1 MQVQLC
7 APSSGPISSN
17 TCYHMTV
24 GTSTWLSPRKGVLFY
39 NSLLRPAWYHDRRS
53 RRETDRARPPTRAAG
68 SAADPSDARNGA
80 AAESVARGG
89 PLGNPDPS
97 SARPCWARISN
108 TPWWRVVAAPNGAPP
123 AGVLRAAAA
132 APLGCAVLYTV
143 ISTCRFRAAAAR
155 EGSCRSPPRPGR
167 LRAKT
172 CAECGTARR
181 GSPYQYK

>member
-53 RRETDRARPPTRAAG
+53 RRETDRARPPTHAAG

-80 AAESVARGG
+80 AADSVSRHVPCGYW
-89 PLGNPDPS
+89 NPGS
-97 SARPCWARISN
+97 VRPCWARISN
-108 TPWWRVVAAPNGAPP
+108 TPSGTEREPPQRRAPRRRPG
-123 AGVLRAAAA
+123 AAAA

-143 ISTCRFRAAAAR
+143 ISTCRFRAAAGC
-155 EGSCRSPPRPGR
+155 EGRCWSPPRPGR
-167 LRAKT
+167 LRYRWT
-172 CAECGTARR
+172 
-181 GSPYQYK
+181 GSPFQYKYSNSSTI

>member
-53 RRETDRARPPTRAAG
+53 RRETDRARPPTHAAG

-80 AAESVARGG
+80 AADSVPRHAGCG
-89 PLGNPDPS
+89 YWNPGS
-97 SARPCWARISN
+97 VRPCWARISN
-108 TPWWRVVAAPNGAPP
+108 THSGTEREPPQRRAPRRRP
-123 AGVLRAAAA
+123 AGRRR
-132 APLGCAVLYTV
+132 G
-143 ISTCRFRAAAAR
+143 AAR
-155 EGSCRSPPRPGR
+155 LRRTLYRNQYLSFSGGGR
-167 LRAKT
+167 VRGPLLVAP
-172 CAECGTARR
+172 AAGTAPVRR
-181 GSPYQYK
+181 TGSPFQYKYNNSSTI

>member
-1 MQVQLC
+1 
-7 APSSGPISSN
+7 
-17 TCYHMTV
+17 MTV

-80 AAESVARGG
+80 AVESDAERRTWGY
-89 PLGNPDPS
+89 PNPS
-97 SARPCWARISN
+97 SVRPCWARISN
-108 TPWWRVVAAPNGAPP
+108 TPWWRVVAAPQRRAPRRRP
-123 AGVLRAAAA
+123 GAAAA

>member
-80 AAESVARGG
+80 AAESLPRGA

-108 TPWWRVVAAPNGAPP
+108 THNAKLREPPQRRAPRRRP
-123 AGVLRAAAA
+123 AGRRR
-132 APLGCAVLYTV
+132 G
-143 ISTCRFRAAAAR
+143 AAR
-155 EGSCRSPPRPGR
+155 LRRTLYRNQYLSFSGCGR
-167 LRAKT
+167 
-172 CAECGTARR
+172 AR
-181 GSPYQYK
+181 GQL

>member
-53 RRETDRARPPTRAAG
+53 RRETDRARPPTHAAG

-80 AAESVARGG
+80 AAESDAERRTRGYS
-89 PLGNPDPS
+89 NPS

-108 TPWWRVVAAPNGAPP
+108 TPSGTEREPPQRRAPRRRP
-123 AGVLRAAAA
+123 AGRRR
-132 APLGCAVLYTV
+132 G
-143 ISTCRFRAAAAR
+143 AAR
-155 EGSCRSPPRPGR
+155 LRRTLYCNQYLSFSGCGWARGR
-167 LRAKT
+167 GQL
-172 CAECGTARR
+172 
-181 GSPYQYK
+181 

>member
-17 TCYHMTV
+17 TCHHITV

-80 AAESVARGG
+80 AVESDAERRTCGY
-89 PLGNPDPS
+89 PNPS
-97 SARPCWARISN
+97 SARPCWASVPN
-108 TPWWRVVAAPNGAPP
+108 TRRWWVVGAPKRRAPRRRP
-123 AGVLRAAAA
+123 AGRRR
-132 APLGCAVLYTV
+132 G
-143 ISTCRFRAAAAR
+143 AAR
-155 EGSCRSPPRPGR
+155 LRRTLYRNQYLSFSGGGR
-167 LRAKT
+167 VRGPLLVAP
-172 CAECGTARR
+172 AAGTAPVPPD
-181 GSPYQYK
+181 GVTIPV

>member
-80 AAESVARGG
+80 AAESMSRHVRCGYK
-89 PLGNPDPS
+89 NPS
-97 SARPCWARISN
+97 SARPCWARILN
-108 TPWWRVVAAPNGAPP
+108 TRSGKLWEPPERRAPRRRP
-123 AGVLRAAAA
+123 AGRRR
-132 APLGCAVLYTV
+132 G
-143 ISTCRFRAAAAR
+143 AAR
-155 EGSCRSPPRPGR
+155 LGR
-167 LRAKT
+167 TLYCNQYLSFSGCGRA
-172 CAECGTARR
+172 R
-181 GSPYQYK
+181 GQL

>member
-80 AAESVARGG
+80 AADSVCSGV

-97 SARPCWARISN
+97 SARPCWARISEIPSG
-108 TPWWRVVAAPNGAPP
+108 TEREPPERRAPRRRP
-123 AGVLRAAAA
+123 AGRRR
-132 APLGCAVLYTV
+132 G
-143 ISTCRFRAAAAR
+143 AAR
-155 EGSCRSPPRPGR
+155 LRRTLYRNQYLSFSGGGR
-167 LRAKT
+167 VRGPLLVAP
-172 CAECGTARR
+172 AAGTAPVPPD
-181 GSPYQYK
+181 GVTIPV